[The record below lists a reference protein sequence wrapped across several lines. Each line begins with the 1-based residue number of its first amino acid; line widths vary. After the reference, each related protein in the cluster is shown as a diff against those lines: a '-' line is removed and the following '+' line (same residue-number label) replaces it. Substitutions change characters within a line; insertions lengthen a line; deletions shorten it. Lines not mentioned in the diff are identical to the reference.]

1 VTAGRYRLGVDIGGT
16 FTDVMVADD
25 AGSVIAT
32 LKTPSVPGA
41 PEEAIFTALDELRRS
56 GVAPEDVALFVHGT
70 TLAVNTLIERTGATT
85 GLLVTRGF
93 RDVLEIRRL
102 RLDNTTDFY
111 GDKPLPLVPRDL
123 VVEIDER
130 LLADGRVHRPLE
142 LDQVREAVRRLAAA
156 GATAV
161 AVCFMHAYANPAHER
176 QVRDL
181 VRAEFPSL
189 FVCAGADLWPQ
200 QREYERCL
208 VAVMN
213 AYIGARMAGY
223 FHRLEAG
230 AVARGLRA
238 QALSTKS
245 NGGVMTASRAAEEPV
260 QTLLSGPASG
270 VIGAAHVARLAG
282 ATKIV
287 TVDMGGTSADV
298 AIVVDGHAAYSTENQ
313 VGDFPVIMPAVDVSS
328 IGAGG
333 GSIAWLDAAGVLK
346 VGPRSAGADP
356 GPACYGRGG
365 AQPTVTDAYVHLGI
379 IAPDRFL
386 GGRMPLEPERAA
398 AALAA
403 LGRSIGRGSREA
415 AQAILDVATANMY
428 AQFTPLMARKGVDP
442 RDFTL
447 LAYGGAG
454 PTHAFLLAR
463 EVGIGR
469 VLIPP
474 SPGTLC
480 ALGCVVADLRNDFV
494 HTLYRAD
501 YETTDAA
508 LEEAYAELERQGRRW
523 LEEESAQGI
532 PLASSFVL
540 YSADMRYEGQAFEI
554 EIAVPGDERGRRDTI
569 ARRFHEAY
577 HTIFGVSDRQAPVTF
592 VNLRATVVGVTA
604 KVSRLRARAGAAAS
618 GPRETRPVF
627 VDGRMQDVAVLP
639 RAALPPDGWT
649 PGPLVVEQYDTTTF
663 VPPGFRVRADD
674 VGNLV
679 GEAAR

>member
-1 VTAGRYRLGVDIGGT
+1 MAGSFRLGVDIGGT

-25 AGSVIAT
+25 AGTVTAT

-41 PEEAIFTALDELRRS
+41 PEEAIFNALDDLRRAK
-56 GVAPEDVALFVHGT
+56 VPPEEIALFVHGT
-70 TLAVNTLIERTGATT
+70 TLGVNTLIERSGART
-85 GLLVTRGF
+85 GLLVTRGL
-93 RDVLEIRRL
+93 RDILEIRRL
-102 RLDNTTDFY
+102 RLENTTDFY

-123 VVEIDER
+123 VQEIDER
-130 LLADGRVHRPLE
+130 TLADGRVHRA
-142 LDQVREAVRRLAAA
+142 LDLSQVRDAVRRLDAD
-156 GATAV
+156 GVTAV
-161 AVCFMHAYANPAHER
+161 AVCFMHAYKNAAHEH

-181 VRAEFPSL
+181 IRTEFPGL
-189 FVCAGADLWPQ
+189 FACASADLWPQ

-223 FHRLEAG
+223 FRNLARG
-230 AVARGLRA
+230 AAERGLRA
-238 QALSTKS
+238 QVLSTKS
-245 NGGVMTASRAAEEPV
+245 NGGVMTAARAAEEPV

-282 ATKIV
+282 AGGIV
-287 TVDMGGTSADV
+287 TLDMGGTSADV
-298 AIVVDGHAAYSTENQ
+298 AIVVDGQPAYSTENQ

-365 AQPTVTDAYVHLGI
+365 RWPTVTDAYVHLGI

-386 GGRMPLEPERAA
+386 GGQMPLTASLAEQ
-398 AALAA
+398 ALTE
-403 LGRSIGRGSREA
+403 LGRGIGLSSRA
-415 AQAILDVATANMY
+415 VAQAILDVTTSNMY

-463 EVGIGR
+463 EVGIGK

-480 ALGCVVADLRNDFV
+480 ALGCIVADLRNDFV
-494 HTLYRAD
+494 HSLYRSDHQLTDAD
-501 YETTDAA
+501 LEAAYAA
-508 LEEAYAELERQGRRW
+508 LERRGREW

-532 PLASSFVL
+532 RLTSSFVL

-554 EIAVPGDERGRRDTI
+554 EVSVPADERGDR
-569 ARRFHEAY
+569 AAVGRRFHALY
-577 HTIFGVSDRQAPVTF
+577 HSIFGVSDAKAPVTF
-592 VNLRATVVGVTA
+592 VNLRATVVGETA
-604 KVSRLRARAGAAAS
+604 KVTRLSAREGR
-618 GPRETRPVF
+618 GGERPDETRPVF
-627 VDGRMQDVAVLP
+627 VDGASRDARVCQ
-639 RAALPPDGWT
+639 RAAVGRDRWIV
-649 PGPLVVEQYDTTTF
+649 GPAVIEQYDTTTF
-663 VPPGFRVRADD
+663 VPPGYRVRADAA
-674 VGNLV
+674 GNLV
-679 GEAAR
+679 GEAG

>member
-1 VTAGRYRLGVDIGGT
+1 MAARYRLGVDIGGT
-16 FTDVMVADD
+16 FTDVMVADE
-25 AGSVIAT
+25 AGAVVAT

-41 PEEAIFTALDELRRS
+41 PEEAIFTALEELRRAE
-56 GVAPEDVALFVHGT
+56 VAPEDVALFVHGT
-70 TLAVNTLIERTGATT
+70 TLGVNTLIERNGATT
-85 GLLVTRGF
+85 GLLVTRGL

-102 RLDNTTDFY
+102 RLENTTDFY

-123 VVEIDER
+123 VEEIDER
-130 LLADGRVHRPLE
+130 LLADGRVHRPLDP
-142 LDQVREAVRRLAAA
+142 DQVRAAVRRLVAE
-156 GATAV
+156 GVTAV
-161 AVCFMHAYANPAHER
+161 AVCFMHAYKNAAHEH

-181 VRAEFPSL
+181 IRAEFPAL
-189 FVCAGADLWPQ
+189 FVCTSADLWPQ

-223 FHRLEAG
+223 FHNLEAG
-230 AVARGLRA
+230 AVTRGLRA
-238 QALSTKS
+238 QVLSTKS
-245 NGGVMTASRAAEEPV
+245 NGGVMTAACAAEEPV

-282 ATKIV
+282 AEGIV

-298 AIVVDGHAAYSTENQ
+298 AVVVGGHAAYSTENQ

-333 GSIAWLDAAGVLK
+333 GSIAWLDAAGILK

-365 AQPTVTDAYVHLGI
+365 TLPTVTDAYVHLGI

-386 GGRMPLEPERAA
+386 GGQMPLDPALAA
-398 AALAA
+398 SALAA
-403 LGRSIGRGSREA
+403 LGRGINLGSHEV
-415 AQAILDVATANMY
+415 AQAILDVATSNMY

-454 PTHAFLLAR
+454 PTHAFLLAK
-463 EVGIGR
+463 EVGIGK

-480 ALGCVVADLRNDFV
+480 ALGCIVADLRNDFV
-494 HTLYRAD
+494 RTLYRSD
-501 YETTDAA
+501 HQTTDAM
-508 LEEAYAELERQGRRW
+508 LEEAYAALERQGRQW
-523 LEEESAQGI
+523 LAEESAHGI

-554 EIAVPGDERGRRDTI
+554 EVGVPGDERGRLAAI
-569 ARRFHEAY
+569 AARFHEAY
-577 HTIFGVSDRQAPVTF
+577 HAIFGVSDPTAPVTF
-592 VNLRATVVGVTA
+592 VNLRASVVGVTA
-604 KVSRLRARAGAAAS
+604 KVSRLEPPAKRGAARAAD
-618 GPRETRPVF
+618 TRPVF
-627 VDGRMQDVAVLP
+627 IDGRLRDAAVVQ
-639 RAALPPDGWT
+639 RAALGRNGWVA
-649 PGPLVVEQYDTTTF
+649 GPVVVEQYDTTTF
-663 VPPGFRVRADD
+663 VPPGYRVRADAF
-674 VGNLV
+674 GNLV
-679 GEAAR
+679 GEAV